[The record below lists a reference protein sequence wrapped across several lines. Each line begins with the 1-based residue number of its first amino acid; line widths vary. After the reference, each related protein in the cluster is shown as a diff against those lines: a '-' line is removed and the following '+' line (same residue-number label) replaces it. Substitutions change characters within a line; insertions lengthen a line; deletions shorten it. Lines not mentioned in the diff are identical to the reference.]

1 MSSHFPRHFGKYLL
15 LRPLAK
21 GGMGE
26 IYMAALG
33 QIGGFEKLCVIKK
46 VLSERADPSKAKRFL
61 DEAKV
66 VLRLSHSALV
76 NTFDAGEVDGEFYIA
91 MEMVEGKDLREVWN
105 RCVRKRQ
112 RIPIEVALHVA
123 REVARVLAYVHSY
136 GDLKLVHRD
145 IAPPNILLGYNGDVK
160 LTDFGLARS
169 ALKEEKT
176 QPGVVFGRAAY
187 LAPEQARGEVADAR
201 TDVYT
206 LAVVLWELLTGQQY
220 LPISSMDPGA
230 GLALVRHPK
239 PTPPSTR
246 APWIAPELDNVVLR
260 ALAPDRRQR
269 TQSAE
274 EFRLALSDVIAQI
287 APRTDPAR
295 VVELMQAIFEDV
307 IDKERLDR
315 DHFLKEVIPAFRA
328 SSPERPASDARE
340 RATPLPLESLAAAEI
355 GSGAQSNDHAT
366 APPHARHRP
375 TMGGQTQEEKHEA
388 GNGARLPGVTPAP
401 DRADRRRARR
411 ESAIAPAPDKADRR
425 RARREAAMRVLAE
438 LAAEDAE
445 TIPAPVQPRS

>member
-1 MSSHFPRHFGKYLL
+1 MGSHFPRRFGKYLL
-15 LRPLAK
+15 LRPMAK

-46 VLSERADPSKAKRFL
+46 VLSEKSDPSKAKRFL

-66 VLRLSHSALV
+66 VLRLSHSTLV

-105 RCVRKRQ
+105 RCVRRRQ

-123 REVARVLAYVHSY
+123 REVARGLTYVHGY
-136 GDLKLVHRD
+136 GELKLVHRD
-145 IAPPNILLGYNGDVK
+145 IAPPNIMLAYNGDVK

-169 ALKEEKT
+169 ELKEEKT

-206 LAVVLWELLTGQQY
+206 LAIVLWELLTGHQY
-220 LPISSMDPGA
+220 LPISGLDPG
-230 GLALVRHPK
+230 GSLALVRHPK
-239 PTPPSTR
+239 PTPPSSR
-246 APWIAPELDNVVLR
+246 APWISPDLDKVVLH
-260 ALAPDRRQR
+260 ALHPDRQQR
-269 TQSAE
+269 TQSAD
-274 EFRLALSDVIAQI
+274 EFRLELSEVIAKD

-307 IDKERLDR
+307 IDNEREER
-315 DHFLKEVIPAFRA
+315 EHFLKEVIPVFQATT
-328 SSPERPASDARE
+328 PESTEAAPA
-340 RATPLPLESLAAAEI
+340 TLPLESLAAAERN
-355 GSGAQSNDHAT
+355 GRPL
-366 APPHARHRP
+366 PPGRRP
-375 TMGGQTQEEKHEA
+375 TARAKTPLPPRPPTRETKLEA
-388 GNGARLPGVTPAP
+388 GTGLPGVTPTP
-401 DRADRRRARR
+401 DTTEQRRV
-411 ESAIAPAPDKADRR
+411 
-425 RARREAAMRVLAE
+425 RREAAMRVLGE
-438 LAAEDAE
+438 LAAEEAE
-445 TIPAPVQPRS
+445 ASQTPAPARKA

>member
-1 MSSHFPRHFGKYLL
+1 
-15 LRPLAK
+15 
-21 GGMGE
+21 
-26 IYMAALG
+26 MAGLG

-46 VLSERADPSKAKRFL
+46 VLAEKADPSKAKRFL

-105 RCVRKRQ
+105 RCVRQRQ
-112 RIPIEVALHVA
+112 RIPIEVALQVG

-169 ALKEEKT
+169 ELKQEKT

-187 LAPEQARGEVADAR
+187 LAPEQARGEVADGR

-206 LAVVLWELLTGQQY
+206 LAIVLWELLTGQQY
-220 LPISSMDPGA
+220 LPISGLDPSA

-239 PTPPSTR
+239 PMPPSSR
-246 APWIAPELDNVVLR
+246 APWIAPELDKVVLR
-260 ALAPDRRQR
+260 ALAPNREQR
-269 TQSAE
+269 YQSAE
-274 EFRLALSDVIAQI
+274 EFRLALSDVITQV

-295 VVELMQAIFEDV
+295 VVELMQTVFQDV
-307 IDKERLDR
+307 IDTERAEREHL
-315 DHFLKEVIPAFRA
+315 LKDVIPAFRA
-328 SSPERPASDARE
+328 SSSAPPAKAKAPAPSSAAADKHRSASQSKAAP
-340 RATPLPLESLAAAEI
+340 ATPMNARPQPPAPAKQENQD
-355 GSGAQSNDHAT
+355 GSDGL
-366 APPHARHRP
+366 
-375 TMGGQTQEEKHEA
+375 
-388 GNGARLPGVTPAP
+388 RLPGVTPSPVA
-401 DRADRRRARR
+401 ADPRL
-411 ESAIAPAPDKADRR
+411 
-425 RARREAAMRVLAE
+425 ARREAALRVLAQ
-438 LAAEDAE
+438 LAAEDADP
-445 TIPAPVQPRS
+445 TPAPVQARK

>member
-1 MSSHFPRHFGKYLL
+1 MSSYFPRRFGKYLL
-15 LRPLAK
+15 LRSLAK

-26 IYMAALG
+26 VYIAALG

-46 VLSERADPSKAKRFL
+46 VLSERADSSKAKRFL

-76 NTFDAGEVDGEFYIA
+76 NTFDAGEVDREFYIA

-105 RCVRKRQ
+105 RCVRMRQ

-123 REVARVLAYVHSY
+123 REVARVLAYVHGY
-136 GDLKLVHRD
+136 GELKLVHRD

-169 ALKEEKT
+169 ELKEEKT

-206 LAVVLWELLTGQQY
+206 LAIVLWELLTGHQY
-220 LPISSMDPGA
+220 LPISGLDPGA

-239 PTPPSTR
+239 PMPPSSR
-246 APWIAPELDNVVLR
+246 APWIAPELDKVVLR
-260 ALAPDRRQR
+260 ALAPDRQQR
-269 TQSAE
+269 YQSAE
-274 EFRLALSDVIAQI
+274 EFRLALSDVIAQV

-295 VVELMQAIFEDV
+295 VVELMQAIFQDV
-307 IDKERLDR
+307 IDNEREER
-315 DHFLKEVIPAFRA
+315 EHFLKEVIPAFRA
-328 SSPERPASDARE
+328 SAPEESPAPV
-340 RATPLPLESLAAAEI
+340 ATETTKPLPLPLESLAAQERR
-355 GSGAQSNDHAT
+355 GGATPSLGRA
-366 APPHARHRP
+366 AGAVYAKRRP
-375 TMGGQTQEEKHEA
+375 TGQAHAENE
-388 GNGARLPGVTPAP
+388 GNHDASLPGVTPSP
-401 DRADRRRARR
+401 
-411 ESAIAPAPDKADRR
+411 ITADRR

-438 LAAEDAE
+438 LAAEDAGTAGTE
-445 TIPAPVQPRS
+445 RGSKSG

>member
-1 MSSHFPRHFGKYLL
+1 MKTQFPRHFGKYLL

-46 VLSERADPSKAKRFL
+46 VLSEKADASKAKRFL

-66 VLRLSHSALV
+66 VLRLNHSALV

-105 RCVRKRQ
+105 RCVRRRQ

-123 REVARVLAYVHSY
+123 REVARVLAYVHGY

-145 IAPPNILLGYNGDVK
+145 IAPPNIMLAYNGDVK

-206 LAVVLWELLTGQQY
+206 LAIVLWELLTGHQY
-220 LPISSMDPGA
+220 LPISSLDPA
-230 GLALVRHPK
+230 ASLALVRHPK

-246 APWIAPELDNVVLR
+246 APWVSPELDKVVLR
-260 ALAPDRRQR
+260 ALAPDRQQR
-269 TQSAE
+269 FQSAE
-274 EFRLALSDVIAQI
+274 EFRLALSDVIAQA

-295 VVELMQAIFEDV
+295 VVELMQAVFEDI
-307 IDKERLDR
+307 IDKEREER
-315 DHFLKEVIPAFRA
+315 EHYLKVVIPAFRA
-328 SSPERPASDARE
+328 SSPEAPVSAAEAGPATFPLELLVPPERNGHRLRPTAHGEAPARGKPKLNASGHARE
-340 RATPLPLESLAAAEI
+340 DQGQADEVHAA
-355 GSGAQSNDHAT
+355 NDS
-366 APPHARHRP
+366 P
-375 TMGGQTQEEKHEA
+375 
-388 GNGARLPGVTPAP
+388 LPGVTPSP
-401 DRADRRRARR
+401 DPRDQ
-411 ESAIAPAPDKADRR
+411 R

-438 LAAEDAE
+438 LVAEGE
-445 TIPAPVQPRS
+445 TVTPPPKQVGR

>member
-1 MSSHFPRHFGKYLL
+1 MSSHFPRRFGKYLL

-26 IYMAALG
+26 VYIAALG

-46 VLSERADPSKAKRFL
+46 VLSERGDASKAKRFL

-76 NTFDAGEVDGEFYIA
+76 NTFDAGEVDKEFYIA

-105 RCVRKRQ
+105 RCVRQRQ

-123 REVARVLAYVHSY
+123 REVARVLAYVHGY
-136 GDLKLVHRD
+136 GELKLVHRD

-169 ALKEEKT
+169 VLKEEKT

-206 LAVVLWELLTGQQY
+206 LAIVLWELLTGHQY
-220 LPISSMDPGA
+220 LPISGLDPGA
-230 GLALVRHPK
+230 GMALVRHPK
-239 PTPPSTR
+239 PMPPSTH
-246 APWIAPELDNVVLR
+246 APWIASELDKVVLR
-260 ALAPDRRQR
+260 GLAPDRQQR
-269 TQSAE
+269 YQSAE
-274 EFRLALSDVIAQI
+274 EFRLALSDVITQV

-295 VVELMQAIFEDV
+295 VVELMQTIFQDV
-307 IDKERLDR
+307 IDKECGERE
-315 DHFLKEVIPAFRA
+315 HFLKEVIPAFRA
-328 SSPERPASDARE
+328 SSPEPPRSAADGVPAM
-340 RATPLPLESLAAAEI
+340 LPLESLAERERSAP
-355 GSGAQSNDHAT
+355 QSNGYA
-366 APPHARHRP
+366 AARVRRRP
-375 TMGGQTQEEKHEA
+375 TMGGQAQEESGDD
-388 GNGARLPGVTPAP
+388 GNSARLPGVTPAP
-401 DRADRRRARR
+401 VTADQ
-411 ESAIAPAPDKADRR
+411 R

-438 LAAEDAE
+438 LAAEADGA
-445 TIPAPVQPRS
+445 TPAPEEARK

>member
-1 MSSHFPRHFGKYLL
+1 MSAFPRHFGKYLL

-26 IYMAALG
+26 IYMAGLG

-46 VLSERADPSKAKRFL
+46 VLAEKADPSKAKRFL

-105 RCVRKRQ
+105 RCVRQRQ
-112 RIPIEVALHVA
+112 RIPIEVALQVG

-169 ALKEEKT
+169 ELKQEKT

-187 LAPEQARGEVADAR
+187 LAPEQARGEVADGR

-206 LAVVLWELLTGQQY
+206 LAIVLWELLTGQQY
-220 LPISSMDPGA
+220 LPISGLDPSA

-239 PTPPSTR
+239 PMPPSSR
-246 APWIAPELDNVVLR
+246 APWIAPELDKVVLR
-260 ALAPDRRQR
+260 ALAPNREQR
-269 TQSAE
+269 YQSAE
-274 EFRLALSDVIAQI
+274 EFRLALSDVITQV

-295 VVELMQAIFEDV
+295 VVELMQTVFQDV
-307 IDKERLDR
+307 IDTERAEREHL
-315 DHFLKEVIPAFRA
+315 LKDVIPAFRA
-328 SSPERPASDARE
+328 SSSAPPAKAKAPAPSSAAADKNRSASQSKAAP
-340 RATPLPLESLAAAEI
+340 ATPMNARPQPPAPAKQENQD
-355 GSGAQSNDHAT
+355 GSDGL
-366 APPHARHRP
+366 
-375 TMGGQTQEEKHEA
+375 
-388 GNGARLPGVTPAP
+388 RLPGVTPSPVA
-401 DRADRRRARR
+401 ADPRL
-411 ESAIAPAPDKADRR
+411 
-425 RARREAAMRVLAE
+425 ARREAALRVLAQ
-438 LAAEDAE
+438 LAAEDADP
-445 TIPAPVQPRS
+445 TPAPVQARK

>member
-1 MSSHFPRHFGKYLL
+1 VSTHYPRRFGKYLL
-15 LRPLAK
+15 LRSLAK

-46 VLSERADPSKAKRFL
+46 VLSEQADPSKAKRFL

-66 VLRLSHSALV
+66 VLRLNHSALV

-105 RCVRKRQ
+105 RCVRRRQ

-123 REVARVLAYVHSY
+123 REVARVLAYVHGY

-206 LAVVLWELLTGQQY
+206 LAVVLWELLTGHQY
-220 LPISSMDPGA
+220 LPISGLDPSA

-246 APWIAPELDNVVLR
+246 APWIVPELDKVVMR
-260 ALAPDRRQR
+260 ALAPDRQQR
-269 TQSAE
+269 YQSAE
-274 EFRLALSDVIAQI
+274 EFRLALSDVISQT

-295 VVELMQAIFEDV
+295 VVELMQAIFEEA
-307 IDKERLDR
+307 IDKERVEREHL
-315 DHFLKEVIPAFRA
+315 LKQVIPAFRA
-328 SSPERPASDARE
+328 SSPAPPAPDDGEGRV
-340 RATPLPLESLAAAEI
+340 TLPLQALASAER
-355 GSGAQSNDHAT
+355 SGRTST
-366 APPHARHRP
+366 A
-375 TMGGQTQEEKHEA
+375 GGQTAPLAQSKPRRTTGGHFHEA
-388 GNGARLPGVTPAP
+388 TGEEGNDAQMPGVTPSPAT
-401 DRADRRRARR
+401 ANSRRTRR
-411 ESAIAPAPDKADRR
+411 Q
-425 RARREAAMRVLAE
+425 AAMRVLAE
-438 LAAEDAE
+438 LAAEDAGP
-445 TIPAPVQPRS
+445 TPAPVQARK

>member
-26 IYMAALG
+26 VYIAALG

-46 VLSERADPSKAKRFL
+46 VLSERGSSSKAKRFL

-105 RCVRKRQ
+105 RCVRRRQ

-123 REVARVLAYVHSY
+123 REVARVLAYVHGY
-136 GDLKLVHRD
+136 GELKLVHRD

-169 ALKEEKT
+169 VLKEEKT

-206 LAVVLWELLTGQQY
+206 LAIVLWELLTGHQY
-220 LPISSMDPGA
+220 LPISGLDPGA

-239 PTPPSTR
+239 PMPPSTH
-246 APWIAPELDNVVLR
+246 APWIAPELDKVVLR
-260 ALAPDRRQR
+260 GLAPDRQQR
-269 TQSAE
+269 YQSAE
-274 EFRLALSDVIAQI
+274 EFRLALSDVITQV

-295 VVELMQAIFEDV
+295 VVELMQTIFEEV
-307 IDKERLDR
+307 IDKERGER
-315 DHFLKEVIPAFRA
+315 EYFLKEVIPAFRA
-328 SSPERPASDARE
+328 SSPAPPPPAAGE
-340 RATPLPLESLAAAEI
+340 GPTTLPLESLAAAE
-355 GSGAQSNDHAT
+355 GRGAAQSNGHNSA
-366 APPHARHRP
+366 AVSVRRRP
-375 TMGGQTQEEKHEA
+375 TTGGQVREEKREDSS
-388 GNGARLPGVTPAP
+388 GMRLPGVTPVP
-401 DRADRRRARR
+401 D
-411 ESAIAPAPDKADRR
+411 PADRR

-438 LAAEDAE
+438 LAAEGE
-445 TIPAPVQPRS
+445 GITPPPEQGST

>member
-1 MSSHFPRHFGKYLL
+1 VTTHYPRHFGKYLL
-15 LRPLAK
+15 LRSLAK

-46 VLSERADPSKAKRFL
+46 VLSEQADPSKAKRFL

-66 VLRLSHSALV
+66 VLRLNHSALV
-76 NTFDAGEVDGEFYIA
+76 NTFDAGEVGGEFYIA

-105 RCVRKRQ
+105 RCVRRRQ

-123 REVARVLAYVHSY
+123 REVARVLAYVHDY

-187 LAPEQARGEVADAR
+187 LAPEQARGEVADGR

-206 LAVVLWELLTGQQY
+206 LAVVLWELLTGHQY
-220 LPISSMDPGA
+220 LPISGLDPSA

-246 APWIAPELDNVVLR
+246 APWIVPELDKVVMR
-260 ALAPDRRQR
+260 ALAPDRAQR
-269 TQSAE
+269 YQSAE
-274 EFRLALSDVIAQI
+274 EFRLALSDVISQT

-295 VVELMQAIFEDV
+295 VVELMHTIFEES
-307 IDKERLDR
+307 IDKERAEREHL
-315 DHFLKEVIPAFRA
+315 LKEVIPAFRA
-328 SSPERPASDARE
+328 SSPAPPAPDDADGRV
-340 RATPLPLESLAAAEI
+340 TLPLESLASAER
-355 GSGAQSNDHAT
+355 SSRT
-366 APPHARHRP
+366 S
-375 TMGGQTQEEKHEA
+375 TSGGQAATPAQAKPRRTTGSHAHEA
-388 GNGARLPGVTPAP
+388 KGGGGNGAQLPGVTPSPAT
-401 DRADRRRARR
+401 ADG
-411 ESAIAPAPDKADRR
+411 R

-438 LAAEDAE
+438 LAVEDAGP
-445 TIPAPVQPRS
+445 TPAPVQARK

>member
-1 MSSHFPRHFGKYLL
+1 MSSYFPRHFGKYLL
-15 LRPLAK
+15 LRSLAK

-26 IYMAALG
+26 IYIAALG

-46 VLSERADPSKAKRFL
+46 VLSEKADQSKAKRFL

-105 RCVRKRQ
+105 RCVRMRQ

-123 REVARVLAYVHSY
+123 REVARVLAYVHGY

-169 ALKEEKT
+169 ELKEEKT

-206 LAVVLWELLTGQQY
+206 LAIVLWELLTGHQY
-220 LPISSMDPGA
+220 LPISGLDPGA

-239 PTPPSTR
+239 PMPPSSR
-246 APWIAPELDNVVLR
+246 APWIAPELDKVVLR
-260 ALAPDRRQR
+260 SLAPDRQLRF
-269 TQSAE
+269 QSAE
-274 EFRLALSDVIAQI
+274 EFRLALSDVIAQV

-295 VVELMQAIFEDV
+295 VVELMQAIFQDV
-307 IDKERLDR
+307 IDNEREER
-315 DHFLKEVIPAFRA
+315 EQYLKEVIPAFRA
-328 SSPERPASDARE
+328 SSHDVPTPAARE
-340 RATPLPLESLAAAEI
+340 TTLPLPLEALAAAERR
-355 GSGAQSNDHAT
+355 SGAAPSYGRPAGAGHAK
-366 APPHARHRP
+366 RRP
-375 TMGGQTQEEKHEA
+375 TGQNPADSDEEV
-388 GNGARLPGVTPAP
+388 NDARLPGVTPSPIA
-401 DRADRRRARR
+401 ADLRRAH
-411 ESAIAPAPDKADRR
+411 
-425 RARREAAMRVLAE
+425 REAAMRVLAE
-438 LAAEDAE
+438 LAAEDAGTTPGPE
-445 TIPAPVQPRS
+445 RT

>member
-1 MSSHFPRHFGKYLL
+1 MSSYFPRRFGKYLL
-15 LRPLAK
+15 LRPMAK

-46 VLSERADPSKAKRFL
+46 VLSERGDPSKAKRFL

-105 RCVRKRQ
+105 RCVRIRQ

-123 REVARVLAYVHSY
+123 REVARVLAYVHGY
-136 GDLKLVHRD
+136 GNLKLVHRD

-169 ALKEEKT
+169 ELKEEKT

-206 LAVVLWELLTGQQY
+206 LAIVLWELLTGQQY
-220 LPISSMDPGA
+220 LPISGLDPGA

-239 PTPPSTR
+239 PMPPSTR
-246 APWIAPELDNVVLR
+246 APWIAPELDKVVLR
-260 ALAPDRRQR
+260 ALAPDRQQR

-274 EFRLALSDVIAQI
+274 EFRLALSDVIAQV

-295 VVELMQAIFEDV
+295 VVELMQAIFQDV
-307 IDKERLDR
+307 IDKERAER
-315 DHFLKEVIPAFRA
+315 DQFLKEVIPIFRE
-328 SSPERPASDARE
+328 SSPEPPASDNADGRV
-340 RATPLPLESLAAAEI
+340 TVPLESLASAER
-355 GSGAQSNDHAT
+355 SGRASTASGPAPARARRDTGGHAPE
-366 APPHARHRP
+366 AK
-375 TMGGQTQEEKHEA
+375 GEE
-388 GNGARLPGVTPAP
+388 GNGARLPGVTPSPVA
-401 DRADRRRARR
+401 ADG
-411 ESAIAPAPDKADRR
+411 R

-438 LAAEDAE
+438 LAAEDARV
-445 TIPAPVQPRS
+445 IPAPEQGSK

>member
-1 MSSHFPRHFGKYLL
+1 VTTHYPRHFGKYLL
-15 LRPLAK
+15 LRSLAK

-46 VLSERADPSKAKRFL
+46 VLSEQADPSKAKRFL

-66 VLRLSHSALV
+66 VLRLNHSALV
-76 NTFDAGEVDGEFYIA
+76 NTFDAGEVGGEFYIA

-105 RCVRKRQ
+105 RCVRRRQ

-123 REVARVLAYVHSY
+123 REVARVLAYVHGY
-136 GDLKLVHRD
+136 CDLKLVHRD

-187 LAPEQARGEVADAR
+187 LAPEQARGEVADGR

-206 LAVVLWELLTGQQY
+206 LAVVLWELLTGHQY
-220 LPISSMDPGA
+220 LPISGLDPSA

-246 APWIAPELDNVVLR
+246 APWIVPELDKVVMR
-260 ALAPDRRQR
+260 ALAPDRAQR
-269 TQSAE
+269 YQSAE
-274 EFRLALSDVIAQI
+274 EFRLALSDVISQT

-295 VVELMQAIFEDV
+295 VVELMQTIFEES
-307 IDKERLDR
+307 IDKERAEREHL
-315 DHFLKEVIPAFRA
+315 LKEVIPAFRA
-328 SSPERPASDARE
+328 SSPTPPAPDDADGRV
-340 RATPLPLESLAAAEI
+340 TLPLESLASAER
-355 GSGAQSNDHAT
+355 SGRTSTPSGQAPAQAKPRRNT
-366 APPHARHRP
+366 
-375 TMGGQTQEEKHEA
+375 GGHGHEA
-388 GNGARLPGVTPAP
+388 KGEGGNGARLPGVTPSPAT
-401 DRADRRRARR
+401 ADG
-411 ESAIAPAPDKADRR
+411 R

-445 TIPAPVQPRS
+445 PTPAPVQARK

>member
-1 MSSHFPRHFGKYLL
+1 MSSHFPRRFGKYLL

-46 VLSERADPSKAKRFL
+46 VLSERGDPSKAKRFL

-105 RCVRKRQ
+105 RCVRIRQ

-123 REVARVLAYVHSY
+123 REVARVLAYVHGY
-136 GDLKLVHRD
+136 GELKLVHRD

-169 ALKEEKT
+169 ELKEEKT

-206 LAVVLWELLTGQQY
+206 LAIVLWELLTGHQY
-220 LPISSMDPGA
+220 LPISGLDPGA
-230 GLALVRHPK
+230 SLALVRHPK
-239 PTPPSTR
+239 PMPPSTR
-246 APWIAPELDNVVLR
+246 APWIAPELDKVVLR
-260 ALAPDRRQR
+260 ALAPDRQQR
-269 TQSAE
+269 YQSAE
-274 EFRLALSDVIAQI
+274 EFRLALSDVITQA

-295 VVELMQAIFEDV
+295 VVELMQAIFQEV
-307 IDKERLDR
+307 MGTEQAERE
-315 DHFLKEVIPAFRA
+315 HFLKEVIPAFRA
-328 SSPERPASDARE
+328 SHPDPSESAAASGSASV
-340 RATPLPLESLAAAEI
+340 PLESLAAAER
-355 GSGAQSNDHAT
+355 SGAAQSNGDSAGAGH
-366 APPHARHRP
+366 
-375 TMGGQTQEEKHEA
+375 A
-388 GNGARLPGVTPAP
+388 GNDARLPGVTPTP
-401 DRADRRRARR
+401 VTADHRRV
-411 ESAIAPAPDKADRR
+411 
-425 RARREAAMRVLAE
+425 RREAAMRVLDE
-438 LAAEDAE
+438 LAAEDAGTSSGAE
-445 TIPAPVQPRS
+445 QGSK

>member
-1 MSSHFPRHFGKYLL
+1 MSAFPRHFGKYLL

-26 IYMAALG
+26 IYMAGLG

-46 VLSERADPSKAKRFL
+46 VLAEKSDPSKAKRFL

-76 NTFDAGEVDGEFYIA
+76 NTFDAGEVEGEFYIA

-105 RCVRKRQ
+105 RCVRQRQ

-187 LAPEQARGEVADAR
+187 LAPEQARGEEADGR

-206 LAVVLWELLTGQQY
+206 LAIVLWELLTGQQY
-220 LPISSMDPGA
+220 LPISGLDPSA

-239 PTPPSTR
+239 PTPPSIR
-246 APWIAPELDNVVLR
+246 APWIAPELDQVVLR
-260 ALAPDRRQR
+260 ALAPDRQQR
-269 TQSAE
+269 FQSAE
-274 EFRLALSDVIAQI
+274 EFRLALSDVIAKV

-295 VVELMQAIFEDV
+295 VVELMQAVFQDV
-307 IDKERLDR
+307 IDKERAEREHL
-315 DHFLKEVIPAFRA
+315 LKDVIPAFRA
-328 SSPERPASDARE
+328 SSSAPPAPAARKTPAQPSVAAE
-340 RATPLPLESLAAAEI
+340 KPRSASQSKGPPARTVHATPK
-355 GSGAQSNDHAT
+355 
-366 APPHARHRP
+366 PPGP
-375 TMGGQTQEEKHEA
+375 KEEKHDDS
-388 GNGARLPGVTPAP
+388 NGMRLPGVTPAP
-401 DRADRRRARR
+401 VAVDSR
-411 ESAIAPAPDKADRR
+411 P
-425 RARREAAMRVLAE
+425 ARREAALRVLAE
-438 LAAEDAE
+438 LAAEDADP
-445 TIPAPVQPRS
+445 TPAPVQVRK

>member
-1 MSSHFPRHFGKYLL
+1 MSAFPRHFGKYLL

-26 IYMAALG
+26 IYMAGLG

-46 VLSERADPSKAKRFL
+46 VLAEKADPSKAKRFL

-105 RCVRKRQ
+105 RCVRQRQ
-112 RIPIEVALHVA
+112 RIPIEVALQVA

-169 ALKEEKT
+169 ELKQEKT

-187 LAPEQARGEVADAR
+187 LAPEQARGEVADGR

-206 LAVVLWELLTGQQY
+206 LAIVLWELLTGQQY
-220 LPISSMDPGA
+220 LPISGLDPSA

-239 PTPPSTR
+239 PMPPSSR
-246 APWIAPELDNVVLR
+246 APWIAPELDKVVLR
-260 ALAPDRRQR
+260 ALAPDREQR
-269 TQSAE
+269 FQRAE
-274 EFRLALSDVIAQI
+274 EFRLALSDVITKV

-295 VVELMQAIFEDV
+295 VVELMQTVFQDV
-307 IDKERLDR
+307 IDTERAEREHL
-315 DHFLKEVIPAFRA
+315 LKDVIPSFRA
-328 SSPERPASDARE
+328 SSSAPPAKAK
-340 RATPLPLESLAAAEI
+340 APTPPPAAADKPR
-355 GSGAQSNDHAT
+355 SAFQSKS
-366 APPHARHRP
+366 PPPTPAHARPKPPSP
-375 TMGGQTQEEKHEA
+375 TKKEKHD
-388 GNGARLPGVTPAP
+388 GSDGIHLPGVTPSPVA
-401 DRADRRRARR
+401 ADPR
-411 ESAIAPAPDKADRR
+411 P
-425 RARREAAMRVLAE
+425 ARREAALRVLAQ
-438 LAAEDAE
+438 LAAEDADP
-445 TIPAPVQPRS
+445 TPAPVQARK

>member
-26 IYMAALG
+26 VYIAALG

-46 VLSERADPSKAKRFL
+46 VLAERGSSSKAKRFL

-105 RCVRKRQ
+105 RCVRRRQ

-123 REVARVLAYVHSY
+123 REVARVLAYVHGY

-169 ALKEEKT
+169 VLKEEKT

-206 LAVVLWELLTGQQY
+206 LAIVLWELLTGHQY
-220 LPISSMDPGA
+220 LPISGLDPGA

-239 PTPPSTR
+239 PMPPSTH
-246 APWIAPELDNVVLR
+246 APWIAPELDKVVLR
-260 ALAPDRRQR
+260 GLAPDRQQR
-269 TQSAE
+269 YQSAE
-274 EFRLALSDVIAQI
+274 EFRLALSDVITQV

-295 VVELMQAIFEDV
+295 VVELMQTIFEEV
-307 IDKERLDR
+307 IDKERGER
-315 DHFLKEVIPAFRA
+315 EHFLKEVIPAFRA
-328 SSPERPASDARE
+328 SSPAPPPPAAGE
-340 RATPLPLESLAAAEI
+340 GPTTLPLESLAAAE
-355 GSGAQSNDHAT
+355 GRVAAQSNGHNSSAVSV
-366 APPHARHRP
+366 RRRP
-375 TMGGQTQEEKHEA
+375 TTGGQVREEKREDS
-388 GNGARLPGVTPAP
+388 NGMRLPGVTSVPGP
-401 DRADRRRARR
+401 
-411 ESAIAPAPDKADRR
+411 ADRR

-438 LAAEDAE
+438 LAAEGE
-445 TIPAPVQPRS
+445 GITPPEQGST

>member
-1 MSSHFPRHFGKYLL
+1 MSAFPRHFGKYLL

-26 IYMAALG
+26 IYMAGLG

-46 VLSERADPSKAKRFL
+46 VLAEKAAPSKAKRFL

-76 NTFDAGEVDGEFYIA
+76 NTFDAGEVEGEFYIA

-105 RCVRKRQ
+105 RCVRQRQ

-169 ALKEEKT
+169 ALKQEKT

-187 LAPEQARGEVADAR
+187 LAPEQARGEEADGR

-206 LAVVLWELLTGQQY
+206 LAIVLWELLTGQQY
-220 LPISSMDPGA
+220 LPISGLDPSA

-239 PTPPSTR
+239 PTPPSIR
-246 APWIAPELDNVVLR
+246 APWIAPELDQVVLR
-260 ALAPDRRQR
+260 ALAPDRQQR
-269 TQSAE
+269 FQSAE
-274 EFRLALSDVIAQI
+274 EFRLALSDVIAKV

-295 VVELMQAIFEDV
+295 VVELMQAVFQDV
-307 IDKERLDR
+307 IAKERAEREHL
-315 DHFLKEVIPAFRA
+315 LKDVIPAFRA
-328 SSPERPASDARE
+328 SSSAPPAPAARKTPAQPSVAAE
-340 RATPLPLESLAAAEI
+340 KPRSASQSKGPPARTVHATPKPPSPAE
-355 GSGAQSNDHAT
+355 
-366 APPHARHRP
+366 
-375 TMGGQTQEEKHEA
+375 QENQEDD
-388 GNGARLPGVTPAP
+388 NGMRLPGVTPVPVAV
-401 DRADRRRARR
+401 DGRL
-411 ESAIAPAPDKADRR
+411 
-425 RARREAAMRVLAE
+425 ARREAALRVLAE
-438 LAAEDAE
+438 LASEDAE
-445 TIPAPVQPRS
+445 PTPAPVQAHK

>member
-1 MSSHFPRHFGKYLL
+1 VSTHFPRRFGKYLL
-15 LRPLAK
+15 LRPMAK

-33 QIGGFEKLCVIKK
+33 QMGGFEKLCVIKK
-46 VLSERADPSKAKRFL
+46 VLSETADPSKAKRFL

-66 VLRLSHSALV
+66 VLRLNHSALV

-105 RCVRKRQ
+105 RCVRRRQ

-145 IAPPNILLGYNGDVK
+145 IAPPNILLAYNGDVK

-169 ALKEEKT
+169 ELKQEKT

-206 LAVVLWELLTGQQY
+206 LAIVLWELLTGHQY
-220 LPISSMDPGA
+220 LPISGLDPAA

-239 PTPPSTR
+239 PTPPSSR
-246 APWIAPELDNVVLR
+246 APWVSAELDKVVLR
-260 ALAPDRRQR
+260 ALAPDREQR

-274 EFRLALSDVIAQI
+274 EFRLALSDAIAKT

-295 VVELMQAIFEDV
+295 VVELMQTIFQEA
-307 IDKERLDR
+307 IDKERAER
-315 DHFLKEVIPAFRA
+315 DELLKVAIPAFRA
-328 SSPERPASDARE
+328 SAPEPPADDTGGRV
-340 RATPLPLESLAAAEI
+340 TVPLESLASAERSGRASTPSGQASAQARPRRNT
-355 GSGAQSNDHAT
+355 GSYF
-366 APPHARHRP
+366 P
-375 TMGGQTQEEKHEA
+375 EA
-388 GNGARLPGVTPAP
+388 KADQGKGARLPGVTPTAV
-401 DRADRRRARR
+401 RV
-411 ESAIAPAPDKADRR
+411 DRR

-438 LAAEDAE
+438 LAAEDAG
-445 TIPAPVQPRS
+445 TTPAPLQARK

>member
-1 MSSHFPRHFGKYLL
+1 VRSQFPRHFGKYVL

-33 QIGGFEKLCVIKK
+33 QMGGFEKLCVIKK
-46 VLSERADPSKAKRFL
+46 VLSETADPSKAKRFL

-66 VLRLSHSALV
+66 VLRLNHSALV
-76 NTFDAGEVDGEFYIA
+76 NTFDAGEVGGEFYIA

-105 RCVRKRQ
+105 RCVRQRQ

-145 IAPPNILLGYNGDVK
+145 IAPPNILLAYNGDVK

-169 ALKEEKT
+169 ELKEEKT

-206 LAVVLWELLTGQQY
+206 LAIVLWELLTGHQY
-220 LPISSMDPGA
+220 LPISGLDPAA

-239 PTPPSTR
+239 PTPPSSR
-246 APWIAPELDNVVLR
+246 APWVSPELDKVVLR
-260 ALAPDRRQR
+260 ALAPDREQR

-274 EFRLALSDVIAQI
+274 EFRLALSDVIAKV

-295 VVELMQAIFEDV
+295 VVELMQAIFQES
-307 IDKERLDR
+307 IDKERAER
-315 DHFLKEVIPAFRA
+315 DHLLKVAIPAFRA
-328 SSPERPASDARE
+328 SVPAPAASDDGDGRV
-340 RATPLPLESLAAAEI
+340 TVPLETLASAEK
-355 GSGAQSNDHAT
+355 SGRASTPNGQALAQAKPRRNTGGHAS
-366 APPHARHRP
+366 
-375 TMGGQTQEEKHEA
+375 EA
-388 GNGARLPGVTPAP
+388 KSEDGNGARLPGVTPTAV
-401 DRADRRRARR
+401 RVDRRRAH
-411 ESAIAPAPDKADRR
+411 
-425 RARREAAMRVLAE
+425 REAAMRVLAE
-438 LAAEDAE
+438 LAADDAG
-445 TIPAPVQPRS
+445 TTPAPVQARK

>member
-1 MSSHFPRHFGKYLL
+1 MSAFPRHFGKYLL

-26 IYMAALG
+26 IYMAGLG

-46 VLSERADPSKAKRFL
+46 VLAEKADPSKAKRFL

-105 RCVRKRQ
+105 RCVRQRQ
-112 RIPIEVALHVA
+112 RIPIEVALQVG

-169 ALKEEKT
+169 ELKQEKT

-187 LAPEQARGEVADAR
+187 LAPEQARGEVADGR

-206 LAVVLWELLTGQQY
+206 LAIVLWELLTGQQY
-220 LPISSMDPGA
+220 LPISGLDPSA

-239 PTPPSTR
+239 PMPPSSR
-246 APWIAPELDNVVLR
+246 APWIAPELDKVVLR
-260 ALAPDRRQR
+260 ALAPNREQR
-269 TQSAE
+269 YQSAE
-274 EFRLALSDVIAQI
+274 EFRLALSDVITQV

-295 VVELMQAIFEDV
+295 VVELMQTVFQDV
-307 IDKERLDR
+307 IDTERAEREHL
-315 DHFLKEVIPAFRA
+315 LKDVIPAFRA
-328 SSPERPASDARE
+328 SSSAPPAKAKAPAPSSAAADKHRSASQSKAAP
-340 RATPLPLESLAAAEI
+340 ATPMNARPQPPAPAKQENQD
-355 GSGAQSNDHAT
+355 GSDGL
-366 APPHARHRP
+366 
-375 TMGGQTQEEKHEA
+375 
-388 GNGARLPGVTPAP
+388 RLPGVTPSPVA
-401 DRADRRRARR
+401 ADPRL
-411 ESAIAPAPDKADRR
+411 
-425 RARREAAMRVLAE
+425 ARREAALRVLAQ
-438 LAAEDAE
+438 LAAEDADP
-445 TIPAPVQPRS
+445 TPAPVQARK

>member
-1 MSSHFPRHFGKYLL
+1 MSTHYPRHFGKYLL
-15 LRPLAK
+15 LRSLAK

-46 VLSERADPSKAKRFL
+46 VLSEQSDPSKAKRFL

-76 NTFDAGEVDGEFYIA
+76 NTFDAGEVKGEFYIA

-105 RCVRKRQ
+105 RCVRRRQ

-123 REVARVLAYVHSY
+123 REVARVLAYVHGY

-187 LAPEQARGEVADAR
+187 LAPEQARGEVADGR

-206 LAVVLWELLTGQQY
+206 LAVVLWELLTGHQY
-220 LPISSMDPGA
+220 LPISGLDPSA

-246 APWIAPELDNVVLR
+246 APWIVPELDRVVMR
-260 ALAPDRRQR
+260 ALAPDRQQR
-269 TQSAE
+269 YQSAE
-274 EFRLALSDVIAQI
+274 EFRLALSDVISQT

-295 VVELMQAIFEDV
+295 VVELMQTIFEES
-307 IDKERLDR
+307 IDKERAEREHL
-315 DHFLKEVIPAFRA
+315 LKEVIPAFRA
-328 SSPERPASDARE
+328 SSPAPPAPDDGEGRV
-340 RATPLPLESLAAAEI
+340 TLPLESLASAER
-355 GSGAQSNDHAT
+355 SGRTST
-366 APPHARHRP
+366 A
-375 TMGGQTQEEKHEA
+375 GGQAATPAQAKARRTTGGFAHEAKGEA
-388 GNGARLPGVTPAP
+388 GNGSHLPGVSPAT
-401 DRADRRRARR
+401 A
-411 ESAIAPAPDKADRR
+411 ESR

-438 LAAEDAE
+438 LAAEDAGP
-445 TIPAPVQPRS
+445 TPAPVQAGK

>member
-26 IYMAALG
+26 VHIAALG
-33 QIGGFEKLCVIKK
+33 QIGGFEKLSVIKK
-46 VLSERADPSKAKRFL
+46 VLSERGSSSKAKRFL

-105 RCVRKRQ
+105 RCVRRRQ

-123 REVARVLAYVHSY
+123 REVARVLAYVHGY
-136 GDLKLVHRD
+136 GELKLVHRD

-169 ALKEEKT
+169 VLKEEKT

-206 LAVVLWELLTGQQY
+206 LAIVLWELLTGHQY
-220 LPISSMDPGA
+220 LPISGLDPGA

-239 PTPPSTR
+239 PMPPSTH
-246 APWIAPELDNVVLR
+246 APWIAPELDKVVLR
-260 ALAPDRRQR
+260 GLAPDRQQR
-269 TQSAE
+269 YQSAE
-274 EFRLALSDVIAQI
+274 EFRLALSDVITQV

-295 VVELMQAIFEDV
+295 VVELMQTIFEEV
-307 IDKERLDR
+307 IDKERGER
-315 DHFLKEVIPAFRA
+315 EYFLKEVIPAFRA
-328 SSPERPASDARE
+328 SSSAPPPPAE
-340 RATPLPLESLAAAEI
+340 GEGPTTLPLESLAAEEGRSA
-355 GSGAQSNDHAT
+355 AQSNGQHSAAVSVRRKPAT
-366 APPHARHRP
+366 
-375 TMGGQTQEEKHEA
+375 GGQVREEKREDS
-388 GNGARLPGVTPAP
+388 NGMHLPGVTPAP
-401 DRADRRRARR
+401 D
-411 ESAIAPAPDKADRR
+411 PADRR

-438 LAAEDAE
+438 LAAEGEGA
-445 TIPAPVQPRS
+445 TPTPGQGST